1 MDIDSGLIWCLN
13 GRIDF
18 LGFCSFVFFC
28 SEKFLKLEEEKKKKR
43 EPKKADK
50 GPQIRFKSYLSY
62 DGATGD
68 EIDNELSR
76 EADLTQGTRFV
87 I

>member
-1 MDIDSGLIWCLN
+1 MVDDDDV
-13 GRIDF
+13 DF
-18 LGFCSFVFFC
+18 SLDDCFVFFC
-28 SEKFLKLEEEKKKKR
+28 SSEKFLKLEEEKKKKR

-62 DGATGD
+62 DGVAGD
-68 EIDNELSR
+68 EIDNDLSR
-76 EADLTQGTRFV
+76 EAELTRGERFV